1 MPVDP
6 NIETYQTLARKV
18 RDGGAVLFLGPNAI
32 LAKDS
37 QGAWAPVTDLCARYL
52 LEKYNFQMPPDE
64 ESSLPHVTSTLRIK
78 GISSEN
84 LMQDEVAKFYASISD
99 SVQLHP
105 MLEWLTDLKFRMVI
119 NTTPDSFVT
128 ALYDDLFRAYE
139 TGYYNYYKN
148 ETEFNFDFKKNS
160 VLVYNL
166 FGHFQKPD
174 SLVLTYKQQLAYI
187 KKIVSEQQNARL
199 PDALTNAFRDY
210 RTHIFLGFD
219 FEDWNMRLLL
229 DTLYKN
235 SREQIQPYSY
245 PSSNERKPA
254 SDTRVFYRG
263 EFGMEFSSVDMLT
276 FAEGL
281 READKNLDNPAAPEV
296 LADTPK
302 AQVFIW
308 HNDSVATDQGGC
320 DLFVKHL
327 STIHVKIW
335 TLRDAVGQGD
345 VAAWMRGTLDQC
357 QAVLP
362 LISADFFSP
371 DGNPA
376 IGMLDEVVMRN
387 NPRKKFL
394 VMPVLLSSVSLEG
407 PLAQLDSIR
416 PLDRKPLMGSGKENS
431 VAVEITEGLK
441 KYLNRP

>member
-235 SREQIQPYSY
+235 S
-245 PSSNERKPA
+245 
-254 SDTRVFYRG
+254 
-263 EFGMEFSSVDMLT
+263 
-276 FAEGL
+276 
-281 READKNLDNPAAPEV
+281 
-296 LADTPK
+296 
-302 AQVFIW
+302 
-308 HNDSVATDQGGC
+308 
-320 DLFVKHL
+320 
-327 STIHVKIW
+327 
-335 TLRDAVGQGD
+335 
-345 VAAWMRGTLDQC
+345 
-357 QAVLP
+357 
-362 LISADFFSP
+362 
-371 DGNPA
+371 
-376 IGMLDEVVMRN
+376 
-387 NPRKKFL
+387 
-394 VMPVLLSSVSLEG
+394 
-407 PLAQLDSIR
+407 
-416 PLDRKPLMGSGKENS
+416 
-431 VAVEITEGLK
+431 
-441 KYLNRP
+441 